1 VAEKTKSAKISLVVD
16 AKAEL
21 GEGPCWDIHRQML
34 YWVDIIK
41 HLVHIYD
48 PKTSVDRTIDV
59 GQEVGCVAPRRAGG
73 LLCGF
78 RNGIGILDTE
88 SAEYRILLD
97 PENHLPG
104 NRFNDGKC
112 DPAGRFWA
120 GTMAPRVGDAKRKAA
135 GSLYCLFP
143 NMTIRTMVSGVITSN
158 GLAWS
163 PDSNQ
168 MYYIDTGL
176 PVVSAFDFDRETGD
190 ISNRRT
196 VIEIDPS
203 TGKPDGMTIDE
214 EGMLWVA
221 HFGGGRVTRW
231 DPNEGRLLKTIEV
244 PAPRVTSCAF
254 GGYHLDTLFITTAR
268 SGMTEDELKTYPKA
282 GGLFRLN
289 PGVRGTPTAEFNG

>member
-1 VAEKTKSAKISLVVD
+1 MAEKIKIVIS

-21 GEGPCWDIHRQML
+21 GEGPSWDTRQHLL
-34 YWVDIIK
+34 YWVDINR

-59 GQEVGCVAPRRAGG
+59 GQEVGCVVPKKAGG
-73 LLCGF
+73 LLCGLK
-78 RNGIGILDTE
+78 NGIGTLDLE
-88 SAEYRILLD
+88 SDECRILVD
-97 PENHLPG
+97 PEIHLPG

-120 GTMAPRVGDAKRKAA
+120 GTMAPKVGAVKENRA

-143 NMTIRTMVSGVITSN
+143 DMTIRTMISDVTTSN

-163 PDSNQ
+163 PDNRI

-176 PVVSAFDFDRETGD
+176 PVVSAFDFDIESGD
-190 ISNRRT
+190 IANRRT
-196 VIEIDPS
+196 VIDIDPS

-231 DPNEGRLLKTIEV
+231 DPKDGRLLQTVEV

-254 GGYHLDTLFITTAR
+254 GGHHLDELYITTAR
-268 SGMTEDELKTYPKA
+268 SGMPEDELKSHPKS
-282 GGLFRLN
+282 GGLFKIK
-289 PGVRGTPTAEFNG
+289 PGVRGRPEPEFNG